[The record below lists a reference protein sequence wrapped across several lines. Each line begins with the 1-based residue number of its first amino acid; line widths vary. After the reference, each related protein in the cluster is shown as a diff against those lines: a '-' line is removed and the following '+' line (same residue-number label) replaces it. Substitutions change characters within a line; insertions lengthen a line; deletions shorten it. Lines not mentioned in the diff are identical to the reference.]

1 MNMKTKD
8 LTQIALLSALI
19 CILAPWSVPVGPVP
33 VTLATFAIYTV
44 SAAAGKRKGVVAVLV
59 YLLIGAIGLPVF
71 SNFTGGAQK
80 VLGVTGGYMVGYV
93 PMAFITGWMAERFA
107 GKRWSA
113 PAGMLLGTAVL
124 YAFGTAWFMVVSGNG
139 LAASLAMCVV
149 PFLPGDIIKIV
160 AASLGAAPL
169 RLALGGVEK
178 TGTGKQ

>member
-93 PMAFITGWMAERFA
+93 PMAFITGWMAE
-107 GKRWSA
+107 
-113 PAGMLLGTAVL
+113 LV
-124 YAFGTAWFMVVSGNG
+124 
-139 LAASLAMCVV
+139 
-149 PFLPGDIIKIV
+149 
-160 AASLGAAPL
+160 
-169 RLALGGVEK
+169 
-178 TGTGKQ
+178 